1 MKLEF
6 KRNNPHAIAFE
17 KSDEGVEVSIG
28 SIFEGE
34 FTELNK
40 KEIVILIE
48 FLKACIAT
56 EENVKPESK
65 DLTVTIRKSDN
76 NVYIGINGQEEEIEM
91 DYFLSMTPDEFKE
104 EIRRRVEFLN
114 QSNIDPDYT

>member
-1 MKLEF
+1 MT
-6 KRNNPHAIAFE
+6 FE
-17 KSDEGVEVSIG
+17 KSDKGLELNIG
-28 SIFEGE
+28 GLFEGE
-34 FTELNK
+34 YAELDK
-40 KEIVILIE
+40 KEIVVLID

-76 NVYIGINGQEEEIEM
+76 NFYIGINGQEEEIEM
-91 DYFLSMTPDEFKE
+91 DYFLSMTPDEFKD

-114 QSNIDPDYT
+114 QSNIDPDYS